1 MVYEKLPLLNYLAH
15 LYLSFND
22 PEIMIGNF
30 IADHVKGKAVENYEG
45 KIRKGI
51 ALHRAIDTFTDQHP
65 VTIKSKERLRPV
77 FRKYAPVIVDL
88 YYDHFLGRDWSRY
101 HHLVLADFAQ
111 HSYAL
116 MQRHLTL
123 LPERTVY
130 MLGFMESQNW
140 LLKYAT
146 VDGLQRAL
154 TGLSRRTTFES
165 NMEHAHDFLREHY
178 AEFEKEFEAFFP
190 DLRLYVEAIGG
201 V

>member
-1 MVYEKLPLLNYLAH
+1 MNYLAH

-30 IADHVKGKAVENYEG
+30 IADHVKGKAVEKYTG
-45 KIRKGI
+45 RVRKGI
-51 ALHRAIDTFTDQHP
+51 ALHREIDTFTDQHP
-65 VTIKSKERLRPV
+65 VTLRSKERLRPV

-88 YYDHFLGRDWSRY
+88 YYDHFLARDWSLY
-101 HHLVLADFAQ
+101 HHRPLADFAQ
-111 HSYAL
+111 YSYAL
-116 MQRHLTL
+116 MLNHRTL

-154 TGLSRRTTFES
+154 TGLSKRTAFES
-165 NMEHAHDFLREHY
+165 NMEHAHEFLKQHY
-178 AEFEKEFEAFFP
+178 TDFEKEFEQFFP
-190 DLRLYVEAIGG
+190 ELRLFANAIASTE
-201 V
+201 